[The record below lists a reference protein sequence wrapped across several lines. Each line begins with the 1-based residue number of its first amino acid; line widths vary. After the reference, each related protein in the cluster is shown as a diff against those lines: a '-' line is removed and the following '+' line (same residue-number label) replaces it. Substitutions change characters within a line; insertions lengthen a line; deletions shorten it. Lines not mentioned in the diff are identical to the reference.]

1 MMTICK
7 QPQVYIYYCR
17 SQLFDISSGY
27 HHSNIQGNEIASSA
41 TRYYYKALKTRS
53 KHSSKLLHFSP
64 SINILQFSAI
74 MTKVLILGATG
85 YLGKRLAETLVRSG
99 QHRVYGVARSEAKAK
114 ALALAEVIPIICP
127 DPVNEPKAY
136 MDAVRNHRIEVIVDV
151 AGANQETAKFLSQAK
166 EISQERLDSY
176 AAAGIKGPKLGFI
189 YCSGTWVHG
198 SSNTPLT
205 DLDIVGPTAVA
216 PPRALVSWRVGLE
229 NSILSASDVLDVA
242 ILRPALVYGREN
254 TIWTPFIL
262 PLLEAARSGGSGSVN
277 IPLEADSRPALIH
290 VDDVATGFQKAIENL
305 SLISNS
311 STYPVF
317 DLLTSQESMSEIF
330 AAMASSWGYKGKW
343 ALVGSGDDLFAEA
356 MSTSLRGS
364 SSRAKQLL
372 GWKPTRNGFVA
383 DMDLYAAAFASQH

>member
-1 MMTICK
+1 
-7 QPQVYIYYCR
+7 
-17 SQLFDISSGY
+17 
-27 HHSNIQGNEIASSA
+27 
-41 TRYYYKALKTRS
+41 
-53 KHSSKLLHFSP
+53 
-64 SINILQFSAI
+64 

-136 MDAVRNHRIEVIVDV
+136 MDALRNHHIEVIVDV
-151 AGANQETAKFLSQAK
+151 AGANQETAKFLSHAK
-166 EISQERLDSY
+166 EIGQGRLEIY
-176 AAAGIKGPKLGFI
+176 AASGIRGPKLGFI

-198 SSNTPLT
+198 SSNTLLT
-205 DLDIVGPTAVA
+205 DLDIVGPTAVT
-216 PPRALVSWRVGLE
+216 PPSALVSWRVGLE
-229 NSILSASDVLDVA
+229 NSILSTSNVLDIAV
-242 ILRPALVYGREN
+242 LRPALIYGHEN

-262 PLLEAARSGGSGSVN
+262 PLLEAARSGGLESVN
-277 IPLEADSRPALIH
+277 IPLEADSRPALVH

-305 SLISNS
+305 SLINNG

-343 ALVGSGDDLFAEA
+343 ALVGSGDNLFAEA
-356 MSTSLRGS
+356 MSTTLRGS

-372 GWKPTRNGFVA
+372 GWEPTRTNGFVA

>member
-1 MMTICK
+1 
-7 QPQVYIYYCR
+7 
-17 SQLFDISSGY
+17 
-27 HHSNIQGNEIASSA
+27 
-41 TRYYYKALKTRS
+41 
-53 KHSSKLLHFSP
+53 
-64 SINILQFSAI
+64 

-99 QHRVYGVARSEAKAK
+99 QHRVYGIARSEAKAK
-114 ALALAEVIPIICP
+114 TLALAEVIPIICP
-127 DPVNEPKAY
+127 DPVNEPKVY

-151 AGANQETAKFLSQAK
+151 AGANQETAKFLGHAK

-176 AAAGIKGPKLGFI
+176 AAAGVKGPKLGFI

-205 DLDIVGPTAVA
+205 DLDIAGPTAVT

-229 NSILSASDVLDVA
+229 NTILSASDVLDAA
-242 ILRPALVYGREN
+242 ILRPALIYGHEN

-262 PLLEAARSGGSGSVN
+262 PLLEAARSGSESVD
-277 IPLEADSRPALIH
+277 IPLDADSRPALIH

-305 SLISNS
+305 SFICNG

-330 AAMASSWGYKGKW
+330 AAMTSPWGYKGKW
-343 ALVGSGDDLFAEA
+343 ALVGSGDNLFAEA
-356 MSTSLRGS
+356 MSTTLRGS
-364 SSRAKQLL
+364 SARARQLL
-372 GWKPTRNGFVA
+372 GWEPTRTNGFVA